1 MKLNYSIFLTSVF
14 VLNTSRVSTS
24 VNIQCV
30 DILTSNAF
38 EQIKSNNLIFD
49 DNCKNNLSPDKTGI
63 PMTFDD
69 KGNNKKSLVDD
80 NGIHQNGTVDDNGI
94 HQNGTLDDNGIHQNG
109 TVDDNGIHQNG
120 TVDDNGNQTGPI
132 GSVVSNT
139 CSLVVLSLCDKVRSE
154 HNDVCG
160 IITDDDCFGIIRN
173 VSTIGDSN
181 IPNNS
186 GVNMYKSSFGIM
198 VSYLFFVCLV

>member
-63 PMTFDD
+63 PTTFDDNDNQSGMNETLDD
-69 KGNNKKSLVDD
+69 KGNNKKSL
-80 NGIHQNGTVDDNGI
+80 
-94 HQNGTLDDNGIHQNG
+94 
-109 TVDDNGIHQNG
+109 VDDNGIHQNG

-198 VSYLFFVCLV
+198 ASYLFFVCLV